1 MSVGHRNE
9 IPNWQ
14 AAKHMGI
21 KKFGYRMYLGLTIY
35 IIGQSYKHPMGLNL
49 GSTIIID

>member
-1 MSVGHRNE
+1 MSFGHRNQ

-35 IIGQSYKHPMGLNL
+35 IIGQSHKHPMGLNL
-49 GSTIIID
+49 GSAIIID